1 MILTIKTIEFMFL
14 YLTYKVDYFSHL
26 QLGLLQY
33 SNYTADQLYD
43 FQTMVSNT
51 IANVIYIP

>member
-1 MILTIKTIEFMFL
+1 MILTIKTIGFMFL

-33 SNYTADQLYD
+33 SIYTADQLYD
-43 FQTMVSNT
+43 FQTMVSNP

>member
-1 MILTIKTIEFMFL
+1 MILTIKTIGFMFL

-33 SNYTADQLYD
+33 SIYTADQLYD
-43 FQTMVSNT
+43 FQTMVFNT

>member
-1 MILTIKTIEFMFL
+1 MFF
-14 YLTYKVDYFSHL
+14 YLTFKVDYFSHL